1 VGFSFAL
8 AGLGQQSPFELLF
21 FGRCRT
27 DESRGPPLFEPSL
40 KVEWD
45 IGHIKPLTRSIP
57 AALTFSYD
65 MTYVKSCSPNCTESS
80 DQNHL
85 C

>member
-1 VGFSFAL
+1 
-8 AGLGQQSPFELLF
+8 LF

-27 DESRGPPLFEPSL
+27 DESGGPPLFEPSL

-57 AALTFSYD
+57 AALTFSYG
-65 MTYVKSCSPNCTESS
+65 MTYVKPFANRPTKITFADMHE
-80 DQNHL
+80 QGVRGFL
-85 C
+85 V